1 MKRNAGKNQ
10 KKCPMQW
17 SAEKNAGFSQAEPW
31 IEVQKNYKTINTEVE
46 EKQSDTILNFYKKLI
61 QLRKELPVIANGTI
75 YSDGKVDG
83 TLEPYECKVMR
94 SI

>member
-1 MKRNAGKNQ
+1 MIKDHPYADGCKRIA
-10 KKCPMQW
+10 
-17 SAEKNAGFSQAEPW
+17 AFSQAEPW

-46 EKQSDTILNFYKKLI
+46 EKQSDSILNFYKKLI
-61 QLRKELPVIANGTI
+61 QLRKKLPVIANGTI

-83 TLEPYECKVMR
+83 TLRPYECKVMR

>member
-1 MKRNAGKNQ
+1 MR
-10 KKCPMQW
+10 W
-17 SAEKNAGFSQAEPW
+17 STEKNAGFSQAEPW
-31 IEVQKNYKTINTEVE
+31 IEVQKNYKTINIEVE
-46 EKQSDTILNFYKKLI
+46 EKQSDSILNFYKKLI

-83 TLEPYECKVMR
+83 TLRPYECKVMR

>member
-1 MKRNAGKNQ
+1 MSDAMVSRE
-10 KKCPMQW
+10 KCRIFT
-17 SAEKNAGFSQAEPW
+17 GRTW

-46 EKQSDTILNFYKKLI
+46 EKQSDSILNFYKKLI
-61 QLRKELPVIANGTI
+61 QLRKKLPVIANGTI

-83 TLEPYECKVMR
+83 TLRPYECKVMR

>member
-1 MKRNAGKNQ
+1 
-10 KKCPMQW
+10 MQW
-17 SAEKNAGFSQAEPW
+17 SAEKNAGFSQAEQW

-46 EKQSDTILNFYKKLI
+46 EKQLDSILNFYKKLI

-83 TLEPYECKVMR
+83 TLRPYECKVMR

>member
-1 MKRNAGKNQ
+1 
-10 KKCPMQW
+10 MQW

-46 EKQSDTILNFYKKLI
+46 EKQSDSILNFYKKLI

-75 YSDGKVDG
+75 YSDG
-83 TLEPYECKVMR
+83 TLRPYECKVMR

>member
-1 MKRNAGKNQ
+1 M
-10 KKCPMQW
+10 
-17 SAEKNAGFSQAEPW
+17 
-31 IEVQKNYKTINTEVE
+31 
-46 EKQSDTILNFYKKLI
+46 NFYKKLI

-83 TLEPYECKVMR
+83 TLRPYECKVMR